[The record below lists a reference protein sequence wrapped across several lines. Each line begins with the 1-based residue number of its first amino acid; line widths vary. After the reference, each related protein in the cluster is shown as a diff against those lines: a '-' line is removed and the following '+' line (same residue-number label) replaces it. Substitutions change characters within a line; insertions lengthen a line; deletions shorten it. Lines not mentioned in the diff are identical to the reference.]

1 MSLYRAL
8 AGERPEA
15 LRPGRVVGVVPALV
29 TNNDDPDKQGRV
41 KVKFPWLSDREES
54 DWARVAGPYAGK
66 GRGLY
71 VLPEVGDE
79 VLVAF
84 EHGEVARAYVLGA
97 LWNGVDT
104 PPADDGDGRDRK
116 VLRTRSGHLIRLDD
130 SDGAEKIE
138 ILDKTGKNTLTVDSA
153 ANTVT
158 IAADRDIVLK
168 APQGT
173 VKIEAQKV
181 EMTASGEAKLE
192 ASGTMTVKGATV
204 NLN

>member
-1 MSLYRAL
+1 MSIFRLL
-8 AGERPEA
+8 AAEGPET
-15 LRPGRVVGVVPALV
+15 LRSGRLVGVVPALV

-41 KVKFPWLSDREES
+41 KVKFPWLTDKEES
-54 DWARVAGPYAGK
+54 DWARVAAPYAGK
-66 GRGLY
+66 ERGLF

-84 EHGEVARAYVLGA
+84 EHGEMTRAFVLGT

-104 PPADDGDGRDRK
+104 PPSADGDGRDRK

-138 ILDKTGKNTLTVDSA
+138 ILDKTGKNTLTLDSA

-158 IAADRDIVLK
+158 IAADKDIVLK

-173 VKIEAQKV
+173 VKIDAQKV
-181 EMTASGEAKLE
+181 EIVASGEAKLE